1 MSDTLYMHSIESLG
15 ALDGPGLRT
24 VIFLSGCPLRC
35 QYCHNPDTWHLTDG
49 QPTDI
54 ELLFQRIMKLKPYY
68 QDKGGVTFS
77 GGEPLLQA
85 AALIPLIQKL
95 KSEGIH
101 TAIDTSGAL
110 WNEEISK
117 LIALSDLIILDV
129 KHTNPIEYHNLTSG
143 HLEDNLL
150 FLKSVIHHKTPYWIR
165 QVIVPGINDTQQ
177 QLIDLE
183 GYSHSNYREKI
194 ELLPFHKHGI
204 HKWRDLNL
212 NFPFE
217 GLEAM
222 TESQLK
228 KLAEETELP
237 FDIFSI

>member
-1 MSDTLYMHSIESLG
+1 MSATVYMHSIESLG

-35 QYCHNPDTWHLTDG
+35 KYCHNPDTWHLTDG
-49 QPTDI
+49 QPTTI
-54 ELLFQRIMKLKPYY
+54 EDLFQRIMKLKPYY

-85 AALIPLIQKL
+85 PALIPLIKKL

-110 WNEEISK
+110 WSEEISE
-117 LIALSDLIILDV
+117 LIALSDLILLDV
-129 KHTNPIEYHNLTSG
+129 KHTDPIQYHELTSG

-150 FLKSVIHHKTPYWIR
+150 FLKSVIQHQKNYWIR
-165 QVIVPGINDTQQ
+165 QVIVPSINDTPQ

-183 GYSHSNYREKI
+183 SYSHSSYREKI
-194 ELLPFHKHGI
+194 ELLPFHKHGL

-212 NFPFE
+212 SCPFE
-217 GLEAM
+217 NLESM
-222 TESQLK
+222 TEAQLK
-228 KLAEETELP
+228 KLVEETELP